1 MHTKA
6 PAAKAIAAVGDETAG
21 RIRVSGEFVGG
32 RLSVEVSDN
41 GVGMDAATLG
51 RIFDP
56 FFTTRDVG
64 EGMGLGLSICHTII
78 ANHQGTLSA
87 TSRPGEGSELRF
99 DLPESASESARESAM
114 EDA

>member
-1 MHTKA
+1 M
-6 PAAKAIAAVGDETAG
+6 DE
-21 RIRVSGEFVGG
+21 
-32 RLSVEVSDN
+32 
-41 GVGMDAATLG
+41 ATLG

-78 ANHQGTLSA
+78 GNHQGRLTA

-99 DLPESASESARESAM
+99 DLPQAATG
-114 EDA
+114 DP